1 MPQERQGL
9 GLVSGASSMLR
20 SALALVALLMG
31 LSAAPAFAAPQVP
44 TQLPTGVEPVSYD
57 LTVTPDAQKLTF
69 AGHLSVSLMSDRG
82 VGRIVLNSLDLDI
95 SSAAIDG
102 ATAGVAIDPKTQT
115 ASFTPSKSLGAGLHT
130 LVLDYTGKIGGSATG
145 FFHVD
150 YAGGRML
157 TTQFEPADA
166 RRFLPVFDE
175 PSKKAVFSL
184 TAIVPQD
191 QLAVSNMPQAASE
204 PLLGGLK
211 RVTFKPTPKMSS
223 YLLFFGVG
231 DLERVS
237 KEVGGVTVSVV
248 IRKGQTAQAAYALAS
263 AEQLLGY
270 YNDYFGVK
278 YPLPKLDLVAAPGDV
293 SGSMENWGAILFSQS
308 NVIYDPKL
316 SSVGDQQD
324 VFRIVAHEMA
334 HLWSGDLVTMAWWD
348 DLWLNEGFASW
359 MSTKATDHF
368 HPEWRPLLVA
378 LADKDEAM
386 NLDARA
392 GSHAIVQ
399 RVASVAQAEQAFD
412 PITYKKGEA
421 VIRMLEAYA
430 GPDAWQAGVRAYMA
444 EHAYGNA
451 TSDDLWKA
459 IDKAAGKPVSA
470 VARDFTT
477 QPGVPL
483 IRVASSSAGTN
494 LTQARLASDAQM
506 QSLNIAQSQ
515 QDVDAAQARILSW
528 RAPVKLQSPD
538 GGPVRERLVSRT
550 SPQSAEGA
558 VVVNAGQ
565 LGYFRVAYDRPAFA
579 PLVENLGKLP
589 AADQFGLLND
599 GLALGMGG
607 EEPISNYLRLTAAL
621 PPMADAVVWRDQ
633 ARTLAGLEGYYGP
646 GPGKTAFRAWASG
659 VLAPVLK
666 RVGFDSRPGEPA
678 TEAVLRETPLLALS
692 QIGDP
697 TVSAEARQRFAAAAS
712 DLSRLA
718 PGERRWV
725 VVGAARA
732 ADPQTFQTLRSLA
745 KAAKDP
751 LERNELYIDLAAV
764 EDETL
769 AAQVLALSITDEAP
783 TNMAPVLVREVAA
796 VHPALAWRFTM
807 DNVATI
813 TRNLD
818 TLNRSTFV
826 PRVAESSNDPKMV
839 AELSAYAAKNIPP
852 DAMREVKVAV
862 SRIRN
867 NADIQAR
874 RLTQIDAWIAEKRGV
889 AAGR

>member
-1 MPQERQGL
+1 
-9 GLVSGASSMLR
+9 VSGPGPKLRKASPLI
-20 SALALVALLMG
+20 ALSGALLATAVA
-31 LSAAPAFAAPQVP
+31 AAPATP

-57 LTVTPDAQKLTF
+57 LTVTPDAQTLAF
-69 AGHLSVSLMSDRG
+69 FGHLILTIAVDRG
-82 VGRIVLNSLDLDI
+82 ASRVVLNALNLDI
-95 SSAAIDG
+95 RAATLDG
-102 ATAGVAIDPKTQT
+102 APAGVTLDPKAQT
-115 ASFTPSKSLGAGLHT
+115 ATFTPLKGLTSGQHQ
-130 LVLDYTGKIGGSATG
+130 LVLDYTGKIADSATG

-175 PSKKAVFSL
+175 PSKKAAFTVS
-184 TAIVPQD
+184 AVVPQG
-191 QLAVSNMPQAASE
+191 QLAVSNMPEAASE
-204 PLLGGLK
+204 PMPGGLR

-237 KEVGGVTVSVV
+237 KDVDGTTVSVV
-248 IRKGQTAQAAYALAS
+248 IRKGQAAQATYALAT
-263 AEQLLGY
+263 AEQLLRY

-308 NVIYDPKL
+308 NVIFDPRL
-316 SSVGDQQD
+316 SSAGDQQD
-324 VFRIVAHEMA
+324 VFRIIAHEMA

-368 HPEWRPLLVA
+368 HPEWRPVLAA
-378 LADKDEAM
+378 LADKDQAM

-392 GSHAIVQ
+392 GTHAIVQ

-430 GPDAWQAGVRAYMA
+430 GPDAWQAGVRDYMA

-451 TSDDLWKA
+451 TSDDLWRA

-470 VARDFTT
+470 VARDFTL

-483 IRVASSSAGTN
+483 IRVASSAAGAN
-494 LTQARLASDAQM
+494 LTQARLASDAQL
-506 QSLNIAQSQ
+506 QSVTVAQSQ
-515 QDVDAAQARILSW
+515 QDVDAQTAKILSW
-528 RAPVKLQSPD
+528 RAPVKLQSLD
-538 GGPVRERLVSRT
+538 GGPIKERLVSRT
-550 SPQSAEGA
+550 SPQSAGAA

-565 LGYFRVAYDRPAFA
+565 LGYFRVAYDRPSFA

-607 EEPISNYLRLTAAL
+607 EQPIANYLRLTAAL
-621 PPMADAVVWRDQ
+621 PPAADAVVWRDQ
-633 ARTLAGLEGYYGP
+633 ARTLAGIEGYYAP

-666 RVGFDSRPGEPA
+666 RVGFDAKPGEP
-678 TEAVLRETPLLALS
+678 TPDAVLRETLLLALS

-697 TVSAEARQRFAAAAS
+697 TVSDEAHRRFGEAAQ

-718 PGERRWV
+718 PSERRWV
-725 VVGAARA
+725 VVGATRA
-732 ADPQTFQTLRSLA
+732 ADPATFQTLRNLA

-764 EDETL
+764 EDEIL
-769 AAQVLALSITDEAP
+769 AAQVLALSISDEAP

-807 DNVATI
+807 DNVAVI

-826 PRVAESSNDPKMV
+826 PRVAQSSNDPKMV

-852 DAMREVKVAV
+852 DAQREVKVAIA
-862 SRIRN
+862 RIRN
-867 NADIQAR
+867 NADIQNR
-874 RLTQIDAWIAEKRGV
+874 RLTQINSWIADRRGV

>member
-1 MPQERQGL
+1 MKL
-9 GLVSGASSMLR
+9 LVAASLAITFTA
-20 SALALVALLMG
+20 ALAGAG
-31 LSAAPAFAAPQVP
+31 AAIAAPATQ
-44 TQLPTGVEPVSYD
+44 TQLPAGVEPVSYD

-69 AGHLSVSLMSDRG
+69 AGHLVVRLSVDRG
-82 VGRIVLNSLDLDI
+82 AGRIVLNSLNLDI
-95 SSAAIDG
+95 GAASVDG
-102 ATAGVAIDPKTQT
+102 APAGVALDPKAQT
-115 ASFTPSKSLGAGLHT
+115 ATFTAAKGLAPGQHV
-130 LVLDYTGKIGGSATG
+130 LALDYTGKIATGATG

-157 TTQFEPADA
+157 ATQFEPADA

-175 PSKKAVFSL
+175 PSKKAVFTL
-184 TAIVPQD
+184 TAVVPQG
-191 QLAVSNMPQAASE
+191 QLAVSNMPEAASE
-204 PLLGGLK
+204 PLSGGLK
-211 RVTFKPTPKMSS
+211 RVTFKPTPRMSS

-231 DLERVS
+231 DLERLS
-237 KEVGGVTVSVV
+237 KDVGGTTVSVV
-248 IRKGQTAQAAYALAS
+248 IRKGETAQAAYALAT

-270 YNDYFGVK
+270 YNDYFGVR

-308 NVIYDPKL
+308 NVIFDPKL
-316 SSVGDQQD
+316 SSAGDQQD

-368 HPEWRPLLVA
+368 HPEWRPLLAA

-392 GSHAIVQ
+392 GAHAIVQ

-430 GPDAWQAGVRAYMA
+430 GADAWQAGVRTYMA

-451 TSDDLWKA
+451 TSDDLWRA

-470 VARDFTT
+470 IARDFTT

-483 IRVASSSAGTN
+483 IKVASTSAGAN
-494 LTQARLASDAQM
+494 LTEARLANDAQL
-506 QSLNIAQSQ
+506 QSVTVAQSQ
-515 QDVDAAQARILSW
+515 QDVDAQQAKILSW

-538 GGPVRERLVSRT
+538 GGPVKERLVSRT
-550 SPQSAEGA
+550 SPQSAEAA

-565 LGYFRVAYDRPAFA
+565 LGYFRVAYDRPSFA

-589 AADQFGLLND
+589 SADQFGLLND

-607 EEPISNYLRLTAAL
+607 EEPIANYLRLTAAL
-621 PPMADAVVWRDQ
+621 PASADAVVWRDQ
-633 ARTLAGLEGYYGP
+633 ARTLAGIEGYYGP
-646 GPGKTAFRAWASG
+646 GPGKAAFRVWAQG
-659 VLAPVLK
+659 LLAPVLK
-666 RVGFDSRPGEPA
+666 RVGFDAHPGEPA
-678 TEAVLRETPLLALS
+678 SEAVLRETLLLALS

-697 TVSAEARQRFAAAAS
+697 SVSAEARRRFAAAAT
-712 DLSRLA
+712 DLSKLA

-732 ADPQTFQTLRSLA
+732 ADPQTFQALRNLA

-783 TNMAPVLVREVAA
+783 TNMAPVLVREVSA

-807 DNVATI
+807 DNVAVI

-826 PRVAESSNDPKMV
+826 PRVAEASNDPKMV
-839 AELSAYAAKNIPP
+839 GELSAYAAKNIPP
-852 DAMREVKVAV
+852 DAMGEVKVAV

-874 RLTQIDAWIAEKRGV
+874 RLNQIDAWIADRRGV
-889 AAGR
+889 ATGR